1 MQTLKE
7 DVNRRILSAAL
18 NEFEQQGY
26 AQSSMRR
33 IAAEAGVTAGN
44 IYRYYKGKEELF
56 QALIRPTY
64 LQFMDL
70 VRLIQTEVDRVFAS
84 AGGFPE
90 QMELVDDTFDR
101 LITLLEESSKETK
114 ILLTLS
120 QGSAFEHAKQ
130 ELTDIIAQIFKR
142 VMTRREGDSGPSATN
157 AATAV
162 TILAAT
168 IVEGVCIT
176 LQNVE
181 EREQIRYSV
190 LELAAVFSAGLKD
203 KAKR

>member
-7 DVNRRILSAAL
+7 DVNRRILAAAL

-26 AQSSMRR
+26 ARSSMRR
-33 IAAEAGVTAGN
+33 IAAAAGVTAGN

-64 LQFMDL
+64 LQFMNL
-70 VRLIQTEVDRVFAS
+70 VRLIQTEVDRVLAS

-90 QMELVDDTFDR
+90 RMELVDDTFDR
-101 LITLLEESSKETK
+101 LITLVEESSKETK

-130 ELTDIIAQIFKR
+130 ELTDIIAQIFKSVIVHR
-142 VMTRREGDSGPSATN
+142 SGDSGPYATT
-157 AATAV
+157 AA

-176 LQNVE
+176 LQSVG
-181 EREQIRYSV
+181 ERERIRYSV

>member
-26 AQSSMRR
+26 ARSSMRR

-64 LQFMDL
+64 LQFMNL

-142 VMTRREGDSGPSATN
+142 VIFHRNGDSGPHAT
-157 AATAV
+157 TAV

-181 EREQIRYSV
+181 ERERIRYSV
-190 LELAAVFSAGLKD
+190 LELAAVFSAGLKE

>member
-26 AQSSMRR
+26 ARSSMRR
-33 IAAEAGVTAGN
+33 IAAAAGVTAGN

-64 LQFMDL
+64 LQFMNL
-70 VRLIQTEVDRVFAS
+70 VRLIQTEVDRVLAS

-90 QMELVDDTFDR
+90 RMELVDDTFDR
-101 LITLLEESSKETK
+101 LITLVEESSKETK

-130 ELTDIIAQIFKR
+130 ELTDIIAQIFKS
-142 VMTRREGDSGPSATN
+142 VIVHWSGDSGPYATT
-157 AATAV
+157 AA

-176 LQNVE
+176 LQSVG
-181 EREQIRYSV
+181 ERERIRYSV

>member
-157 AATAV
+157 AAAAV

>member
-26 AQSSMRR
+26 ARSSMRR

-64 LQFMDL
+64 LQFMNL
-70 VRLIQTEVDRVFAS
+70 VRLIQSEVDRVFAS

-90 QMELVDDTFDR
+90 QIELVDDTFDR
-101 LITLLEESSKETK
+101 LIALLEESSKETK
-114 ILLTLS
+114 ILLTLC

-130 ELTDIIAQIFKR
+130 ELTDIIAQIFKSVIFHR
-142 VMTRREGDSGPSATN
+142 NGDSGPRAT
-157 AATAV
+157 TAV

-168 IVEGVCIT
+168 LVEGVCIT
-176 LQNVE
+176 LQSVE

-190 LELAAVFSAGLKD
+190 LELAAVFSAGLKE